1 MISDGEK
8 PAADTSSI
16 DRFLSRVRTLS
27 DDELG
32 EVYAVYCA
40 RESEYREPGIGYLLG
55 AASLAGFDKEF
66 EAAVDGAL
74 ATAEELSGRQGYS
87 IAWLLDALI
96 GAVAVVL
103 LRSVRPELIA
113 KLYMP
118 FAEVIPLESLGP
130 PPARPARISAPAQQ
144 HGRA

>member
-1 MISDGEK
+1 MITDGET

-16 DRFLSRVRTLS
+16 DRFLSRVRALS

-32 EVYAVYCA
+32 EVYALYCA
-40 RESEYREPGIGYLLG
+40 REGEYREPGIGFLLG

-74 ATAEELSGRQGYS
+74 TTAEELSARQGYS

-103 LRSVRPELIA
+103 LRNVRPELVN

-118 FAEVIPLESLGP
+118 FAEAIPLESLGP
-130 PPARPARISAPAQQ
+130 APVRPSRTSAPARQQ
-144 HGRA
+144 GRA